1 MKRVLIYGLVF
12 SFLFAAFN
20 PATAQTVTKDKMPP
34 SILKYLVTAAP
45 EYSTMIKGINAA
57 RLEKTFE
64 GPGPITV
71 FAPTN
76 KAFDVLAA
84 GSVDQLL
91 KPEMIDSLQKI
102 LTNHIIAGSW
112 TTSELEQQIR
122 QAGGEFFVP
131 TIGEAG
137 KLSFMLENNKVVV
150 KDVHGFKTIL
160 GIPSKQPNGL
170 VYSLDKLLMP

>member
-12 SFLFAAFN
+12 SFFFAAIN
-20 PATAQTVTKDKMPP
+20 PAGAQNVTKEKLPP
-34 SILKYLVTAAP
+34 SIFKYLVTAAP
-45 EYSTMIKGINAA
+45 EYSIMVKAINAA
-57 RLEKTFE
+57 KLESTFE

-71 FAPTN
+71 FAPVN
-76 KAFDVLAA
+76 KAFDILAA
-84 GSVDQLL
+84 GSVEQLL

-112 TTSELEQQIR
+112 TASELEQKIR
-122 QAGGEFFVP
+122 EAGGEFFVP

-150 KDVHGFKTIL
+150 KDAHGFKTEL
-160 GIPSKQPNGL
+160 GIPSKQENGL
-170 VYSLDKLLMP
+170 VYRLDKLLLP

>member
-1 MKRVLIYGLVF
+1 MKRVLICGLACAF
-12 SFLFAAFN
+12 FFAAIS
-20 PATAQTVTKDKMPP
+20 PVGAQTVLKAKMSP

-45 EYSTMIKGINAA
+45 EYSIMVKAINAA

-71 FAPTN
+71 FAPPD
-76 KAFDVLAA
+76 KAFDVLPA
-84 GSVDQLL
+84 GSVDLLL

-102 LTNHIIAGSW
+102 ITNHVIAGSW
-112 TTSELEQQIR
+112 TVSELEQKIR
-122 QAGGEFFVP
+122 ESGGEFFIP

-137 KLSFMLENNKVVV
+137 KLSFMLENNKVMV
-150 KDVHGFKTIL
+150 KDVHGFKTVL

-170 VYSLDKLLMP
+170 VYSLDKLLLP